1 MRHRHDLAEANIRP
15 HKGNRSNPD
24 YDYELFRKEN
34 PRARGREEKSTDL
47 SRQHSEMQAVFFT
60 KFYKAMDAPFE
71 VPAVCI
77 AREVPMGC
85 RKESCHLRKCLI
97 MLSIISSRKALP
109 FSHQQPGEYKCL
121 KREFLPSAS
130 SNLEG
135 RSVHTSRWILHPAS
149 FWGKDPQA
157 RGRTQSKMQKCRY
170 VQWCPYSLAKTYPAL
185 LWQATEFTNSDDPKL
200 RAPQARR
207 CRGGHALRTRRLDH
221 PVRICG
227 W

>member
-1 MRHRHDLAEANIRP
+1 
-15 HKGNRSNPD
+15 
-24 YDYELFRKEN
+24 
-34 PRARGREEKSTDL
+34 
-47 SRQHSEMQAVFFT
+47 
-60 KFYKAMDAPFE
+60 
-71 VPAVCI
+71 
-77 AREVPMGC
+77 MGY
-85 RKESCHLRKCLI
+85 RKESCHLRKCLR

-109 FSHQQPGEYKCL
+109 FSHQQQGEYKCL

-149 FWGKDPQA
+149 LLWEGYSSSWLHS
-157 RGRTQSKMQKCRY
+157 SKMQKCRY

-207 CRGGHALRTRRLDH
+207 CRGGHALRTRRLDQ

-227 W
+227 CWNVLPRCGSRRARSQLFWRPRGAS